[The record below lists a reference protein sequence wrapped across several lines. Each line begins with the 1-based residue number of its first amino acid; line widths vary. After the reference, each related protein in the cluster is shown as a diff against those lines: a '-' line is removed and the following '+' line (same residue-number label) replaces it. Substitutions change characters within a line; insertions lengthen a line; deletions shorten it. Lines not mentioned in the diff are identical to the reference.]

1 MHKTVKT
8 MLFSTLVMAVL
19 SAGTLSARQLR
30 SKTTSLTCGGS
41 CGVGHPPCKTGCIC
55 AFPLESTTG
64 FCSTHPTGVQ
74 SPAR

>member
-1 MHKTVKT
+1 MKKIQTL
-8 MLFSTLVMAVL
+8 LFVSMVALAL

-30 SKTTSLTCGGS
+30 SEPNGFACGGS
-41 CGVGHPPCKTGCIC
+41 CGADHPCKTGCIC

-74 SPAR
+74 TPTK

>member
-1 MHKTVKT
+1 MNRTVKT

-19 SAGTLSARQLR
+19 GAGTLSARQLR
-30 SKTTSLTCGGS
+30 IEAKNVSCGGS
-41 CGVGHPPCKTGCIC
+41 CGANHPCKTGCIC

-74 SPAR
+74 PPAK